1 MPCYGRRDVRRLRV
15 VAGVAL
21 IAALAM
27 VAVPDSV
34 GSRVPSPIAAADAD
48 LFRPVEV
55 LSLTR
60 GTTMTVQTP
69 DPGARSAGNLD
80 LRSVLI
86 EPATRPE
93 PPAAPVRDAQP
104 GPEAGVVVIELPKPT
119 PAPKKQATTTTS
131 SKPRTTSSSARVT
144 TTKSTGGWRLD
155 GNVSWYGPGF
165 YGNRTACGQRLTRGL
180 IGVAHKTLPCGTRIV
195 FRNPSNGRTVTAA
208 VVDRGPYVAGRQW
221 DLTAGLCLALDHCFT
236 GSIQWKFG

>member
-1 MPCYGRRDVRRLRV
+1 M
-15 VAGVAL
+15 
-21 IAALAM
+21 
-27 VAVPDSV
+27 
-34 GSRVPSPIAAADAD
+34 
-48 LFRPVEV
+48 
-55 LSLTR
+55 
-60 GTTMTVQTP
+60 
-69 DPGARSAGNLD
+69 
-80 LRSVLI
+80 
-86 EPATRPE
+86 
-93 PPAAPVRDAQP
+93 
-104 GPEAGVVVIELPKPT
+104 VVIELPKPT
-119 PAPKKQATTTTS
+119 PAPKKPATTTTT

-165 YGNRTACGQRLTRGL
+165 YGHRTACGQTLTRGL